1 MGLKIF
7 IFILLASIII
17 RLKYYTIRKSKLR
30 KDQKAKLRKVKLQWE
45 MAIKLVNKK
54 AKTKKSENQ

>member
-1 MGLKIF
+1 MGLRIF
-7 IFILLASIII
+7 TFILLASTII
-17 RLKYYTIRKSKLR
+17 RQKYYTIRKSKLR

-45 MAIKLVNKK
+45 RAIKLVNRK

>member
-7 IFILLASIII
+7 TFILLASIII
-17 RLKYYTIRKSKLR
+17 RPKYYTIRKSKLR

-45 MAIKLVNKK
+45 RAIKLVNRK
-54 AKTKKSENQ
+54 AKTKKLVNQ